1 MGGTIPEVEV
11 ADDANRASI
20 GRPHCEGNA
29 VDRSHDAV
37 EMGDMCSQ
45 DIPETLMAPLADEI
59 CIHLSKS
66 REETIRIVNDL

>member
-1 MGGTIPEVEV
+1 MGGSIPEVEV

-37 EMGDMCSQ
+37 EMGDMRSQ
-45 DIPETLMAPLADEI
+45 DLPETFVASLADEI
-59 CIHLSKS
+59 GIHLSKS
-66 REETIRIVNDL
+66 REEAIRIVNDL